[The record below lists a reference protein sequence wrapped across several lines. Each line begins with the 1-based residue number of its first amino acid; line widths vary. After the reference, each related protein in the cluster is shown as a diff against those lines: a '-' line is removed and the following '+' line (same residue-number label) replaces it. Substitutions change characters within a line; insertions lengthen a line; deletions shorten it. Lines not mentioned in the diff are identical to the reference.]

1 MPMNVAGKTRLQSGI
16 ILRLAISLVLI
27 ACIVWWLGGPGKIL
41 AIVRRVDLRL
51 AALVII
57 VFMLDR
63 ALMTFKWLLLLRARD
78 IHQRFFRTMK
88 IYCASMVWGM
98 FLPST
103 IGADTIRAV
112 SVANTGINTNEVV
125 ASIVIER
132 VFGFL
137 STLFV
142 GLCSLLLLWLSG
154 ELESRFVPVWWAAL
168 IMITSSIIALA
179 MSLNEKMFRLLHER
193 SLGRFRHN
201 RIARKLKEFHET
213 YLQYRKH
220 PGALINF
227 SLLTIAEQLVAV
239 ALLWT
244 IALSLGIHLGIFPFL
259 VAVPLSFLVSRL
271 PIGVYGLG
279 TFEAAFIF
287 LLAEAGL
294 SGADAVAISFTGRI
308 LEVLAW
314 LPWWFAHVIS
324 TGRVQAASEKMYP
337 EPVTAELGSDVRIAA
352 MTSAISSSNPSKAL
366 INPMTQDSEPLS

>member
-1 MPMNVAGKTRLQSGI
+1 MNVARKKRLPSG
-16 ILRLAISLVLI
+16 LLVRLAISLILI
-27 ACIVWWLGGPGKIL
+27 AGIVWWLGGPGKIV
-41 AIVRRVDLRL
+41 AIVKRIDLGL

-57 VFMLDR
+57 VYMLDR

-78 IHQRFFRTMK
+78 IHPRFFRAMK

-103 IGADTIRAV
+103 VGADTIRAV
-112 SVANTGINTNEVV
+112 SISRTGINTNEVV

-142 GLCSLLLLWLSG
+142 GLCSLLLLSVSG
-154 ELESRFVPVWWAAL
+154 ELEKPFIVIWWAAL
-168 IMITSSIIALA
+168 IMIGSSIVALA
-179 MSLNEKMFRLLHER
+179 TSLNEKIFRFLHDR
-193 SLGRFRHN
+193 FLGRFRHN

-220 PGALINF
+220 PGDLITF

-239 ALLWT
+239 ALLWL
-244 IALSLGIHLGIFPFL
+244 IALSLGIQLGIVPFL
-259 VAVPLSFLVSRL
+259 VAVPLSFLISRL

-287 LLAEAGL
+287 LLSEAGL

-308 LEVLAW
+308 LEILAW
-314 LPWWFAHVIS
+314 LPWWFGHVIS
-324 TGRVQAASEKMYP
+324 TGSARLATESVHQQTAS
-337 EPVTAELGSDVRIAA
+337 LDV
-352 MTSAISSSNPSKAL
+352 K
-366 INPMTQDSEPLS
+366 INP